1 MARAKKP
8 KTEAAE
14 PKRGCGRPTAYKPEF
29 AEQARKLCLLGAT
42 DMEVADFFGV
52 TFRTVTHWKNKHSTF
67 VQALKTGHA
76 ASDDRVERS
85 LFHRAIG
92 YSYDAEK
99 VFPPKGNDTKPVI
112 VKYREHVPPDT
123 TACIFWLKNRR
134 REQWRDVHKHEHG
147 RPGDF
152 DGMNTNELRAFIR
165 SEAEALGVGN
175 TPLAIAGGEGEA
187 SPGGGIN

>member
-1 MARAKKP
+1 MTNETKP
-8 KTEAAE
+8 KRN
-14 PKRGCGRPTAYKPEF
+14 KGGRPTAYKPEY
-29 AEQARKLCLLGAT
+29 AEQARKLCILGAT
-42 DMEVADFFGV
+42 DVEIADFFGV
-52 TFRTVTHWKNKHSTF
+52 AHPTVVKWKNKHPKF
-67 VQALKTGHA
+67 IEALKTGKA

-99 VFPPKGNDTKPVI
+99 VFPPKGEDKKPVI

-134 REQWRDVHKHEHG
+134 HQQWRDVHKHEHG

-152 DGMNTNELRAFIR
+152 DGMSKHELGDFIR
-165 SEAEALGVGN
+165 REAEALGLRDA
-175 TPLAIAGGEGEA
+175 PLQIAGGQGEA
-187 SPGGGIN
+187 GSGGRPN

>member
-1 MARAKKP
+1 MAKAKTNETNEP
-8 KTEAAE
+8 K
-14 PKRGCGRPTAYKPEF
+14 PKRGRGRPSPYKPEY
-29 AEQARKLCLLGAT
+29 AEQARKLCMLGAT
-42 DMEVADFFGV
+42 DLELSDFFNV
-52 TFRTVTHWKNKHSTF
+52 SLKTVLNWKNKHSTF
-67 VQALKTGHA
+67 VQALKTGNA

-152 DGMNTNELRAFIR
+152 DGMNKDELANFIR
-165 SEAEALGVGN
+165 REAQALGVGDA
-175 TPLAIAGGEGEA
+175 PLQIAGGEGEA
-187 SPGGGIN
+187 GVGKAG